1 MQPASRALRGT
12 QRPRPSERT
21 AGRIPARRTELAA
34 GSRRTEGLPKE
45 KASQSLTMPRG
56 PTPRPSAAPGRRTAP
71 EKAEVFDFLL
81 YTRMLALCHAR
92 NHTVPTSM
100 SQQSCRT
107 YLLPCRALP
116 SRRAQRGAERPHAAP
131 RQSRAGAPRPP
142 LKRAGSGGDPA
153 AGTRSPPPQYLR
165 SARTRPGRPPP
176 LSYPIGSSVFWPHR
190 WPRGRLPFR
199 RDSPL

>member
-107 YLLPCRALP
+107 YLLPCRAVPCLHAGP
-116 SRRAQRGAERPHAAP
+116 SAELSGRTQRRGSPGPEPPAHPLSEPAQAETPRLAPDPPPPIPALGPHPARPASPSLLSHWLQRVLAAP
-131 RQSRAGAPRPP
+131 
-142 LKRAGSGGDPA
+142 LA
-153 AGTRSPPPQYLR
+153 AGTIALPP
-165 SARTRPGRPPP
+165 
-176 LSYPIGSSVFWPHR
+176 
-190 WPRGRLPFR
+190 
-199 RDSPL
+199 